1 MSRATG
7 GENEPDHTKTAAKGT
22 RKEEA
27 MTKKTKKA
35 SKSGDKLDVAVPALG
50 FVGMLRWAWTQLTTM
65 RTALFLLLLVAVA
78 AVPGSLFPQR
88 DQSPEKVVQ
97 YIKDNPFW
105 GPLLDTLQFFDVF
118 TSVWFS
124 AIYILLFISL
134 IGCVLPRTK
143 QHVSASLRPPA
154 RTPARFGR
162 LPESS
167 RLLLP
172 DDAGED
178 ADVQARIARVLK
190 KRRYRVQVRPA
201 EKRVGASVAGERG
214 YVREWGN
221 LLFHYSL
228 IGVLAAV
235 AVGGLF
241 GYSGQ
246 RALVEGQGFT
256 NTLIDYDQFSPGHRT
271 NAESLTPFSVKLEK
285 FHVTY
290 NRQER
295 SDGKYGTP
303 VAFSADVLVK
313 DKPGAEWRKATIR
326 PNHPLRVNGTDVYL
340 LGNGYAPHI
349 KVHDGEGNLVYDESV
364 TSQSQDSM
372 NTSLTVVKVP
382 DAKPDQLA
390 FQGFFLP
397 TTTLNSQGVAYS
409 ADPDALLPTLNL
421 NSYYGDLGLDDGTP
435 QNVYVLDTSKLKE
448 LNNRNLKA
456 GGIVLGREGD
466 AKKYELPEGKGTI
479 EFTGVDRFIGI
490 EVRHDPAKGW
500 VGIFAALAV
509 AGLVTSLFV
518 PRRRVWVKL
527 TPADEAAGGDAGA
540 RPDSGRIIELGLLA
554 RGEDPRLAV
563 EARSLRAALAKE
575 FPGLEETQVVSTV
588 HGVQRMLRD

>member
-1 MSRATG
+1 
-7 GENEPDHTKTAAKGT
+7 
-22 RKEEA
+22 
-27 MTKKTKKA
+27 MTKDKPSKK
-35 SKSGDKLDVAVPALG
+35 SKNGDVAVPALG
-50 FVGMLRWAWTQLTTM
+50 FWGMLRWAWTQLTTM

-88 DQSPEKVVQ
+88 DQSPEQVVQ
-97 YIKDNPFW
+97 YINDNPFW
-105 GPLLDTLQFFDVF
+105 GPLLDKLQFFDVF

-143 QHVSASLRPPA
+143 QHVSASRRPPA
-154 RTPARFGR
+154 RTPARFAR

-172 DDAGED
+172 DDVGSD
-178 ADVQARIARVLK
+178 ADVQARIARILK
-190 KRRYRVQVRPA
+190 KRRYRVQVREPEA
-201 EKRVGASVAGERG
+201 RVGASVAGERG

-228 IGVLAAV
+228 IGVLASV
-235 AVGGLF
+235 ALGGLF

-271 NAESLTPFSVKLEK
+271 DAESLAPFSVKLEK
-285 FHVTY
+285 FSVEY

-313 DKPGAEWRKATIR
+313 DEPGAKWRKATIR
-326 PNHPLRVNGTDVYL
+326 PNHPLRINGSDVYL
-340 LGNGYAPHI
+340 LGNGYAPHV
-349 KVHDGEGNLVYDESV
+349 KVRDGEGNVVFDESV
-364 TSQSQDSM
+364 VSQSQDSM
-372 NTSLTVVKVP
+372 NTSLSVIKVP

-397 TTTLNSQGVAYS
+397 TTALNSQGVAYS
-409 ADPDALLPTLNL
+409 ADPDALAPTLNL
-421 NSYYGDLGLDDGTP
+421 NSFYGDLGLDDGKP

-448 LNNRNLKA
+448 LNNRELEA
-456 GGIVLGREGD
+456 GGITLGREGD
-466 AKKYELPEGKGTI
+466 AKTYELPDGKGTI

-500 VGIFAALAV
+500 VGVFAGLAV
-509 AGLVTSLFV
+509 LGLVTSLFI

-527 TPADEAAGGDAGA
+527 TPADS
-540 RPDSGRIIELGLLA
+540 DSGRIIELGLLA

-563 EARSLRAALAKE
+563 EAQALRDALTKE
-575 FPGLEETQVVSTV
+575 FPGLTGVEVVSTV
-588 HGVQRMLRD
+588 HGVQRTLRD